1 MNLIDHVRDVPD
13 FPKPGILFRD
23 LTPLFGHPEAL
34 REAVERMA
42 APWRSEGITK
52 VAGVEAR
59 GFIVGAAVAML
70 LGAGFAPVRK
80 PGKLPWT
87 RASQTYALEYGSGC
101 LEVHVDAVGPRDRV
115 LVVDDLLATGG
126 TAAAAV
132 LLVRAA
138 KAAVAGAA
146 FLVELT
152 ALSGRE
158 RLRGLRVESLLK
170 IP

>member
-59 GFIVGAAVAML
+59 GFIVGAAVA
-70 LGAGFAPVRK
+70 
-80 PGKLPWT
+80 
-87 RASQTYALEYGSGC
+87 
-101 LEVHVDAVGPRDRV
+101 
-115 LVVDDLLATGG
+115 
-126 TAAAAV
+126 
-132 LLVRAA
+132 
-138 KAAVAGAA
+138 GAA

-152 ALSGRE
+152 ALSGCE